1 MATIKA
7 LKENN
12 IPQRKFMRKESQK
25 LVDRQTRVKSTLLE
39 YGQQNI
45 LLSSLTLN
53 QQDQQSQDKQK
64 NLTSLKQ
71 IQDQQSKSQATISA
85 EETNLKKLINEMS
98 DADHKQ
104 VFILHVNEYFYC
116 KIKQIYLKSRVTAS
130 AVGQILGLQ
139 QSTLQQ
145 IVNEFT
151 NKVRI
156 NLFSNVKS

>member
-1 MATIKA
+1 
-7 LKENN
+7 
-12 IPQRKFMRKESQK
+12 MRKESQK

-104 VFILHVNEYFYC
+104 VFISPVNEHFYS
-116 KIKQIYLKSRVTAS
+116 KIKQIYLQSRVTAS